1 MKLKDLIKKVL
12 TRETILYIIFG
23 AITTFVDFF
32 MFWLLYY
39 PVGINEVVANTIAWV
54 VALIVAFVS
63 NKIFVF
69 EKKSTDNKDL
79 LKEIVSFVLA
89 RVLSLIVADAFIAFA
104 KLIGMNLMIAKGV
117 ISVVVVIMNYVFSK
131 LYIFK
136 K

>member
-1 MKLKDLIKKVL
+1 MNLKDLIKKFL
-12 TRETILYIIFG
+12 NKETILYIIFG
-23 AITTFVDFF
+23 VITTVVDFF

-39 PVGINEVVANTIAWV
+39 PIGMNEVVANTLAWV
-54 VALIVAFVS
+54 VALIVAFVT

-69 EKKSTDNKDL
+69 EKKSSDNKDL

-89 RVLSLIVADAFIAFA
+89 RLFSLVVADAFIAFA
-104 KLIGMNLMIAKGV
+104 KFIGMNLMLAKAI
-117 ISVVVVIMNYVFSK
+117 ISVVVVVMNYVFSK